1 MSADKPTATARALRQ
16 ALPWLLVA
24 ALGVGAAGCN
34 RGGEAKEAEAIDASA
49 GGRAL
54 DFALTDHAGNLRR
67 LSDFRGKVVAVFFG
81 YTQCPDVCPT
91 TLAEF
96 VHVYRRLGPRADKLQ
111 VLFVTVDPER
121 DTQQLLAEYM
131 PAFDPRF
138 IGLRGA
144 SPDIRQAADAFAV
157 SYTKIGGQS
166 GKDYTLDHT
175 AYVFLVDASGQLRL
189 KVPHGQSA
197 AALTTLIEEILD

>member
-1 MSADKPTATARALRQ
+1 MSADKLTATALALRR
-16 ALPWLLVA
+16 ALPWLLLA
-24 ALGVGAAGCN
+24 ALGVGAAGCD

-49 GGRAL
+49 DGRTL
-54 DFALTDHAGNLRR
+54 DFALTDHTGKPRR

-96 VHVYRRLGPRADKLQ
+96 VQVYRRLGQRADKIQ

-144 SPDIRQAADAFAV
+144 PQDLRKATDAFAV

-175 AYVFLVDASGQLRL
+175 AYVFLVDASGHLRL

-197 AALTTLIEEILD
+197 AALTTLIEETLD